1 MRRSVTLGG
10 PRGLLAAAWASVLVL
25 FFFVSAGCERR
36 PTEPSSFDDAVAVT
50 PGDVTSNGAQSGTV
64 IVSDA
69 PGDLGDDAY
78 ALNAARIAGDKLTLN
93 LSYGGGCAEHEF
105 TLVAAEAFIESSPV
119 QLAVHLAHDAH
130 GDPCE
135 AWLTT
140 DYEFDLTAIRDRYQQ
155 QYGSAA
161 GRIVLSLAGVP
172 AGSLE
177 YVFP

>member
-1 MRRSVTLGG
+1 M
-10 PRGLLAAAWASVLVL
+10 
-25 FFFVSAGCERR
+25 
-36 PTEPSSFDDAVAVT
+36 
-50 PGDVTSNGAQSGTV
+50 
-64 IVSDA
+64 SDT
-69 PGDLGDDAY
+69 PGDLGDDDY
-78 ALNAARIAGDKLTLN
+78 ALNAAGIAGDTLTLN
-93 LSYGGGCAEHEF
+93 LSYGGGAEHEF
-105 TLVAAEAFIESSPV
+105 TLVAAETFMESSPV

-140 DYEFDLTAIRDRYQQ
+140 DYEFDLTAIRDRYRQ

-161 GRIVLSLAGVP
+161 GRIVLLLAGIP

>member
-1 MRRSVTLGG
+1 MRKSARSGG
-10 PRGLLAAAWASVLVL
+10 PGGLLAAAWASVLVL
-25 FFFVSAGCERR
+25 FFFVSAGCDRG
-36 PTEPSSFDDAVAVT
+36 PTEPSSLNDAVAVT
-50 PGDVTSNGAQSGTV
+50 PGDVTSNGAQSGAV
-64 IVSDA
+64 IVSDT
-69 PGDLGDDAY
+69 PGDLGDDDY
-78 ALNAARIAGDKLTLN
+78 ALNAARIAGDTLTLN
-93 LSYGGGCAEHEF
+93 LSYGGGCAAHEF
-105 TLVAAEAFIESSPV
+105 TLVAAETFMASSPV

-140 DYEFDLTAIRDRYQQ
+140 DYEFDLTAIRDRYRQ

-161 GRIVLSLAGVP
+161 GRIVLLLAGVP